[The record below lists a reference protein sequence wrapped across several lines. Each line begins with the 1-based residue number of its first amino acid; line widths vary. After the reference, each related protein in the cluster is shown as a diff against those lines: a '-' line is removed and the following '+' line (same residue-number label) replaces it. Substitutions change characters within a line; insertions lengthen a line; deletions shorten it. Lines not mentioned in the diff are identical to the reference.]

1 MRRVRPGRRLWITG
15 LVLVPLGVL
24 LSAGT
29 WWLGDAAFGG
39 HTAGSDA
46 MRPTYEQGDVVFT
59 KKIDG
64 TDVHRGD
71 AVFSY
76 LPGRYTDTDLVL
88 QRVIGVGGDRVSC
101 DGHQVLVNGKPLR
114 EAYVAGGDPV
124 GDGKSYDVTVPEGR
138 LFVMG
143 DNRVTSRDSRHF
155 LADGQS
161 GTIPADAVRERAFD
175 GAGLALTMVGIMI
188 GGFVL
193 ALIGLGCG
201 LAGWLIMR
209 RAPRTQPTPAAPS
222 AFRSP

>member
-1 MRRVRPGRRLWITG
+1 MRPGRRLWITG

-24 LSAGT
+24 LLAGT
-29 WWLGDAAFGG
+29 WLLGDSVFGG
-39 HTAGSDA
+39 HSADSDA

-64 TDVHRGD
+64 TEVHRGD

-76 LPGRYTDTDLVL
+76 LPGRYTDTDLVF

-101 DGHQVLVNGKPLR
+101 DGHQVLVNGEPLH
-114 EAYVAGGDPV
+114 ETYVAGGDPV

-143 DNRVTSRDSRHF
+143 DNRVTSRDSRYF
-155 LADGQS
+155 LADGQN

-175 GAGLALTMVGIMI
+175 GAVLALTMVGVMI

-193 ALIGLGCG
+193 ALVGSGCG
-201 LAGWLIMR
+201 LAGYLIMR
-209 RAPRTQPTPAAPS
+209 RAPRTQPTPAAP
-222 AFRSP
+222 AALQSP